1 MQSLNKRANKNNEN
15 RVGNSR
21 LYSHKFDKKLLLLLF
36 VVILLSVLS
45 LFVGAYDI
53 TKEGGFRM
61 FLITR
66 IPRTLALMLTG
77 SSMAICG
84 LVMQILT
91 QNRFVEPTTSGTI
104 EWAGLGLVLAYAF
117 IPSPTLVIRMIMA
130 MIFSFI
136 GTLSFFFILRKIR
149 MKSSL
154 VVPIVG
160 IMFGAIISAV
170 STFFA
175 LQFDVMQSIEIWFQ
189 GSFAP
194 IEKGRFELLFLI
206 IFSTLLVY
214 KMADKLTIAGLGKD
228 ISTSLGLNYEKT
240 VLIGVACVSFT
251 VGVVSSVV
259 GNLPF
264 LGLIIPNIVSMIR
277 GDNLRENLPWVLLF
291 GMATITA
298 CDIFARWVIMPFEV
312 PVSLVLGTIG
322 AFLFIAILVRK
333 KR

>member
-1 MQSLNKRANKNNEN
+1 MIKNEN
-15 RVGNSR
+15 RVRKSR
-21 LYSHKFDKKLLLLLF
+21 LYSHAINKKLILSF
-36 VVILLSVLS
+36 FIVIIFSIIS
-45 LFVGAYDI
+45 LFVGVYDI
-53 TKEGGFRM
+53 TKEGGYEM

-66 IPRTLALMLTG
+66 VPRTLALMLTG
-77 SSMAICG
+77 SSMAISG

-91 QNRFVEPTTSGTI
+91 KNRFVEPTTSGTI
-104 EWAGLGLVLAYAF
+104 EWAGLGLVICYAF
-117 IPSPTLVIRMIMA
+117 MATPTLITRMIFA
-130 MIFSFI
+130 IIFSFV

-154 VVPIVG
+154 IVPIVG

-175 LQFDVMQSIEIWFQ
+175 LQFNVMQSIEIWFQ

-206 IFSTLLVY
+206 ILSTVVVY
-214 KMADKLTIAGLGKD
+214 KMADKLTIVGLGKD
-228 ISTSLGLNYEKT
+228 ISTSLGLDYDKT
-240 VLIGVACVSFT
+240 VLIGVAAVSFT

-264 LGLIIPNIVSMIR
+264 LGLIIPNIVSFFM
-277 GDNLRENLPWVLLF
+277 GDNLRENLPWVMIL
-291 GMATITA
+291 GMGTITV
-298 CDIFARWVIMPFEV
+298 CDIFARSIIMPFEV
-312 PVSLVLGTIG
+312 PVSLILGTIG
-322 AFLFIAILVRK
+322 AFLFIVILVRK